1 MDKKLTTGIYGKK
14 SKKEGRTPAV
24 ALINPK
30 YSHNVGAAL
39 RAASCFGAKQ
49 VWWTGSRVRLD
60 DKKRLPREERM
71 KGFRDVELRQFDQ
84 VWDQYDKDVVPVAIE
99 LRQNSESLQSFV
111 HPEKA
116 LYIFGPEDGSL
127 GANHLARCHRFVVI
141 PTRHCVNLAAAV
153 YIVLYDRFQKEF
165 PNATIHDMLNEP
177 RNKMRGM
184 FASDDDFHKELGLK
198 TEYEI
203 KNGK

>member
-1 MDKKLTTGIYGKK
+1 MDEKTASKVFSKR
-14 SKKEGRTPAV
+14 SKKEGTTPSV

-30 YSHNVGAAL
+30 YSHNVGAAV

-49 VWWTGSRVRLD
+49 VWWTGDRVRLD

-71 KGFRDVELRQFDQ
+71 KGFRDVEIRNYDQIYDQFD
-84 VWDQYDKDVVPVAIE
+84 DDVVPVAIE
-99 LRQNSESLQSFV
+99 LRQNAESLQMFE

-127 GANHLARCHRFVVI
+127 GPNHLNRCHRFVVI

-153 YIVLYDRFQKEF
+153 YLVLYDRLIKEY
-165 PNATIHDMLNEP
+165 PNITIHDMLNEP
-177 RNKMRGM
+177 RNKMGGM
-184 FASDDDFHKELGLK
+184 FANNDNFHLDLGLK
-198 TEYEI
+198 TEYQIE
-203 KNGK
+203 NGK

>member
-1 MDKKLTTGIYGKK
+1 MDEKAQVGIYGKK
-14 SKKEGRTPAV
+14 SKKEGTTPAI

-49 VWWTGSRVRLD
+49 VWWTGNRVRLD

-71 KGFRDVELRQFDQ
+71 KGFRDVELRNYDQ
-84 VWDQYDKDVVPVAIE
+84 IWDQFGPEVVPVAIE

-111 HPEKA
+111 HPPNA
-116 LYIFGPEDGSL
+116 LYVFGPEDGSL
-127 GANHLARCHRFVVI
+127 GGNHLSRCHRFVVI
-141 PTRHCVNLAAAV
+141 PTKHCVNLAAAV
-153 YIVLYDRFQKEF
+153 YIILYDRFQKEF
-165 PNATIHDMLNEP
+165 PNATIADMLNEP
-177 RNKMRGM
+177 RNKMGGM
-184 FASDDDFHKELGLK
+184 FASDDDFHKDLGLK

-203 KNGK
+203 NK